1 MKRKFRVNEV
11 MIRVLLFFLILGIFA
26 AIEPAVLS
34 ATNLFS
40 MLNDSIFNGIAA
52 LGMMVIMITG
62 NFDLSSMSI
71 SMLASFITLK
81 LYRILGYEGDFITM
95 FLIAGTFGALIAM
108 INGYL
113 AHKFDLSGFVV

>member
-1 MKRKFRVNEV
+1 MKRKFKMNEV
-11 MIRVLLFFLILGIFA
+11 MIRVLLFVLILAVFSL
-26 AIEPAVLS
+26 IEPAVLS

-40 MLNDSIFNGIAA
+40 MINDTIFNGIAA

-81 LYRILGYEGDFITM
+81 LYRLIGYEEIGR
-95 FLIAGTFGALIAM
+95 
-108 INGYL
+108 
-113 AHKFDLSGFVV
+113 AHV

>member
-1 MKRKFRVNEV
+1 MKKKFAMNEV
-11 MIRVLLFFLILGIFA
+11 MTRVMLFALILAVFA
-26 AIEPAVLS
+26 AIEPTVLS

-40 MLNDSIFNGIAA
+40 MINDAIFNGVAA

-81 LYRILGYEGDFITM
+81 LYRLLGYEGDYHNVSDCRSSRSIDC
-95 FLIAGTFGALIAM
+95 
-108 INGYL
+108 N
-113 AHKFDLSGFVV
+113 D

>member
-81 LYRILGYEGDFITM
+81 LY
-95 FLIAGTFGALIAM
+95 
-108 INGYL
+108 
-113 AHKFDLSGFVV
+113 